1 MSLDAFAQASLV
13 IQVHT
18 IAALV
23 ALIIGP
29 VALYRARRDRWHRRL
44 GYVWVGMMVITAA
57 SGFFIWTIRVI
68 GPFSPIHLL
77 SVLTLGTLWVGT
89 RAAIRR
95 DIATHQTAFRTLYWY
110 GLILAGLFTFL
121 PGRTL
126 NGVFFDANPS
136 LGWAVI
142 ACGVTVVLARALR
155 AAGPWGRMRKGG

>member
-1 MSLDAFAQASLV
+1 MSLDAFTQTSLV

-23 ALIIGP
+23 ALIVGP

-44 GYVWVGMMVITAA
+44 GYVWVSMMAITAA
-57 SGFFIWTIRVI
+57 TGFFIWTIRVI

-77 SVLTLGTLWVGT
+77 SVLTLWTLWVGT

-95 DIATHQTAFRTLYWY
+95 DIAAHQKAFRTLYWY

-126 NGVFFDANPS
+126 NTLFFDANPS

-155 AAGPWGRMRKGG
+155 AAGPWGGMRKGG

>member
-1 MSLDAFAQASLV
+1 MTLAAFTQASLV
-13 IQVHT
+13 IQIHT

-29 VALYRARRDRWHRRL
+29 VALYRARRDRWHKRV

-57 SGFFIWTIRVI
+57 SGFFIWTIGLI

-77 SVLTLGTLWVGT
+77 SVLTLWTLWVGT

-95 DIATHQTAFRTLYWY
+95 DIAAHQTAFRSLYWY
-110 GLILAGLFTFL
+110 GVILAGLFTFL

-126 NGVFFDANPS
+126 NTVFFAADPS
-136 LGWAVI
+136 FGWGVI
-142 ACGVTVVLARALR
+142 AVGVTVVLGRALR
-155 AAGPWGRMRKGG
+155 ERGLRGKLRGGG